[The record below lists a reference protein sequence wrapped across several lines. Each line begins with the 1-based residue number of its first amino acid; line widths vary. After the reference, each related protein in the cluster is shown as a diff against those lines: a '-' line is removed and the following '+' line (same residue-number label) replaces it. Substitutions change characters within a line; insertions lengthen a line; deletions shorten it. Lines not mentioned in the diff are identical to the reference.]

1 MARMHA
7 IPLRQDD
14 VFYPESDGQPI
25 GETQIH
31 LHEIFYLIEA
41 FEKRFQAEDDVYVGG
56 DLLLYYRQGD
66 PKKVICPDVMV
77 VQGVPKLQM
86 RRTFK
91 LWEEGEA
98 PCLVIE
104 VSSESTQDK
113 DFGSKKSL
121 YESLGIEEYFLYD
134 PLAERIPQIQAFRLA
149 DDGRYLPVDPE
160 PDGAL
165 VSQTTGVTLRME
177 GDRIR
182 MIETA
187 TGRSFLRTTEM
198 DAELE
203 EERRARRGLENE
215 VARLRREVERL
226 SKT

>member
-7 IPLRQDD
+7 IPLRHDD
-14 VFYPESDGQPI
+14 VFYPETDGQPM
-25 GETQIH
+25 GETEIH
-31 LHEIFYLIEA
+31 LNEIFYLIEA
-41 FEKRFQAEDDVYVGG
+41 FKKRFQAEDEVYVGG

-77 VQGVPKLQM
+77 VQGVPKLPM

-160 PDGAL
+160 QDGSL
-165 VSQTTGVTLRME
+165 VSQTTGVTLLME

-187 TGRSFLRTTEM
+187 TGRSFLRITEM

-226 SKT
+226 SKA